1 MIASC
6 YNLWLNL
13 TGTIKLKSL
22 AFAIE
27 IEGAFCFIRKSKFFF
42 AVKTAPQGRIIQMS
56 QRLRA
61 AAFFHFI
68 NLPTAGL
75 DTPLFFYAL
84 KKQDFP
90 NPANPYIDTRDITA
104 RL

>member
-1 MIASC
+1 
-6 YNLWLNL
+6 
-13 TGTIKLKSL
+13 
-22 AFAIE
+22 
-27 IEGAFCFIRKSKFFF
+27 
-42 AVKTAPQGRIIQMS
+42 MS

-68 NLPTAGL
+68 NLPAAGL

-84 KKQDFP
+84 KKQDFL